1 MFELPFPAG
10 LPAVSP
16 GQTLKTLNCLLILA
30 CCLLSGCEKADF
42 ETAHRAFK
50 AGDYANALEQ
60 LKILAEADDAKA
72 QNNLGYMY
80 LNGIGVEKDFK
91 KAFHWYR
98 KSATQGVAEAQHS
111 LGFIYAEG
119 LGTAAVPTLALKWYR
134 LAAEQGLSQAQFNL
148 AYMHENSIGIRRDDE
163 EVLKWYTAAAQQGNL
178 VAQNKLGNMYLSGN
192 GTGIDLLQAYAWFG
206 VAVAGGYEQA
216 LSAREAIAVQLD
228 DSELDQAREMA
239 RNIWVANGLRDKT
252 STDGMRENESAD
264 SETL

>member
-1 MFELPFPAG
+1 MYPSRQF
-10 LPAVSP
+10 
-16 GQTLKTLNCLLILA
+16 LNFLRCLLVLA
-30 CCLLSGCEKADF
+30 CCLLAGCEKADF

-60 LKILAEADDAKA
+60 LKILASADDAKA

-80 LNGIGVEKDFK
+80 LNGIGVEKDYR
-91 KAFHWYR
+91 KAFNWYR
-98 KSATQGVAEAQHS
+98 KSAMQGVAEAQHS

-119 LGTAAVPTLALKWYR
+119 LGTAAVPALALKWYR

-148 AYMHENSIGIRRDDE
+148 AYMHENSIGIRRDDA
-163 EVLKWYTAAAQQGNL
+163 EVVKWYTRAAEQGNL

-192 GTGIDLLQAYAWFG
+192 ATGKDLLQAYAWFG

-228 DSELDQAREMA
+228 DEELVQARKLA
-239 RNIWVANGLRDKT
+239 RDIWLAQTSKARPEPLTDK
-252 STDGMRENESAD
+252 EN
-264 SETL
+264 